1 MIPTAG
7 SETAGAYMDSW
18 EPMTEQELEALI
30 ARQLQD
36 CSPQQQAAFA
46 LLRVPIHPVR
56 LHRLGLI
63 EPVLVVAQFAQG
75 LLYFEDV
82 EYGFEIG
89 VPGADGVLP
98 AGGCNQLEL
107 VHALNR
113 LGV

>member
-1 MIPTAG
+1 
-7 SETAGAYMDSW
+7 MDSW
-18 EPMTEQELEALI
+18 EPMTVQELEALI

-63 EPVLVVAQFAQG
+63 EPVLVVARFPQG

-98 AGGCNQLEL
+98 TGGCNQLEL
-107 VHALNR
+107 VHVLNR
-113 LGV
+113 LGA